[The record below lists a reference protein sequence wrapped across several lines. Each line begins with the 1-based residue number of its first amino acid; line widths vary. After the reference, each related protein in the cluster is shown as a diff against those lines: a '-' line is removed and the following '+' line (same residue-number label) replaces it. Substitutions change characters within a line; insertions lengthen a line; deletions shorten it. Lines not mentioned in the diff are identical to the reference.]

1 MKPGSLRAT
10 LLLAVALLA
19 VLLRLAYITQV
30 SGAPFSHLR
39 IGDAEAYHHWALRIA
54 DGRWLGDGI
63 FYQAPLYPYFLALV
77 YKVFGDGAALVR
89 FIQAIIGAGSCVL
102 LAAAGMAL
110 FGARGAIAGAL
121 LAIYPSAIFLDGLL
135 EKSVLVTFFTAALLY
150 LLADRQ
156 LRLRPFLAGIALGLL
171 SLTRENALLL
181 AVPVLAWFLFEHR
194 LAAAT
199 FLAGCALVLLP
210 VGARNYAVG
219 GEFLLTTSQFGPNF
233 YIGNHPGAR
242 GLYEPLV
249 PGRGNAAAER
259 EDAKQLAEEASGRA
273 LSPDEVSSFWTAR
286 ALEFIR
292 TQPIAWARQM
302 ARKLALTY
310 NAVEIA
316 DTESQE
322 VYAESSSVLRAL
334 APFSFG
340 VVFCLAAF
348 GACLTAGAW
357 RRLWFLHAIALTYTL
372 SIISFYVFARYRFP
386 LVPVLLLLAAG
397 GFAVWREKSARPM
410 RRWAF
415 GALVLA
421 AGLAYLPLQNTRM
434 DRASHYLN
442 IANIFFLNPETWDD
456 ADTYYDKALEA
467 SPQSAEPH
475 FGKGMLLARRNR
487 PREAVVHYRAAVER
501 WPDNADI
508 RLNLGLAL
516 AALGEV
522 EPALEE
528 FDTASRLRIG
538 DPTGY
543 LMAGKLLLT
552 QSRASDA
559 WKVYEWALMI
569 QPGNLDALMG
579 SALALTQL
587 QRTDE
592 AIEKYRQ
599 ALKVNPQSA
608 DAHTALG
615 LTLASIGKL
624 SEAIDEFT
632 LSLAIDP
639 NDQDAR
645 SGLEKTQALLDGKR
659 K

>member
-1 MKPGSLRAT
+1 VGRST

-19 VLLRLAYITQV
+19 LVLRLVYITQI
-30 SGAPFSHLR
+30 SQAPFSYLR
-39 IGDAEAYHHWALRIA
+39 IGDAEAYHLWALRIA
-54 DGRWLGDGI
+54 NGQWLGDGI

-77 YKVFGDGAALVR
+77 YKVFGDGATMIR
-89 FIQAIIGAGSCVL
+89 FVQAIIGAGSCVL

-135 EKSVLVTFFTAALLY
+135 EKSVLVSFFTAALLY

-156 LRLRPFLAGIALGLL
+156 IRFREFLAGVALGLL

-181 AVPVLAWFLFEHR
+181 AIPVLAWFLIEHR
-194 LAAAT
+194 FAAAA

-210 VGARNYAVG
+210 VGLRNYAVG
-219 GEFLLTTSQFGPNF
+219 GEFLITTSQFGPNF

-259 EDAKQLAEEASGRA
+259 EDATRLAEEASGRA

-286 ALEFIR
+286 AFEFIR
-292 TQPIAWARQM
+292 TQPVAWVRQLT
-302 ARKLALTY
+302 RKLALTY

-316 DTESQE
+316 DTESQD

-334 APFSFG
+334 APLSFG
-340 VVFCLAAF
+340 VVFCLAAV
-348 GACLTAGAW
+348 GACLTAHAW
-357 RRLWFLHAIALTYTL
+357 RRLWFLYAIALTYTL
-372 SIISFYVFARYRFP
+372 SIITFYVFARYRFP
-386 LVPVLLLLAAG
+386 LVPVLLLFAAG
-397 GFAVWREKSARPM
+397 GIVVWREKSARPM

-421 AGLAYLPLQNTRM
+421 AVLTYLPLENTRM
-434 DRASHYLN
+434 GRASHYLN
-442 IANIFFLNPETWDD
+442 IANVFFLNPETWDH
-456 ADTYYDKALEA
+456 ADTFYDKALEA
-467 SPQSAEPH
+467 SPQSAETH

-487 PREAVVHYRAAVER
+487 PREAVVHYRAAVEA

-516 AALGEV
+516 AALGEI

-528 FDTASRLRIG
+528 FDTASRLRLG

-569 QPGNLDALMG
+569 EPDNVDALMG

-587 QRTDE
+587 GRTDE
-592 AIEKYRQ
+592 AIAKYHA
-599 ALKVNPQSA
+599 ALKVTPQNA

-615 LTLASIGKL
+615 LTLAADGRL
-624 SEAIDEFT
+624 TEAIQE
-632 LSLAIDP
+632 LEQAVALNP
-639 NDQDAR
+639 NDEYAR
-645 SGLEKTQALLDGKR
+645 RSLQQTQAQLDRKR
-659 K
+659 E